1 MSGRPTRRGRPLL
14 VLAALG
20 LAAAALAV
28 PATSG
33 AFSAGVTD
41 AASTAKA
48 ASRFTCANAFA
59 ATSNRTNAY
68 FEYQLTQNFA
78 TANDSSTSANT
89 GNLQPGGAHP
99 VGTADATTACPND
112 TGGPYYY
119 APNGT
124 TNWISTTSSVGASP
138 ATFSLAAWLRTTAA
152 GGYVIGLNA
161 AQDVTSS
168 VYDRHVYIDT
178 AGRPVFGTYSGVAQ
192 VVTGPSPVNDGRWHQ
207 VVATF
212 SGATGMALWV
222 DGAKVAANA
231 TYTTAEADTG
241 WWSIGY
247 GKLSGWPAAP
257 ASTYFSGGLR
267 FVAAYKVVLS
277 DPEIAAQY
285 GNGVP
290 GP

>member
-1 MSGRPTRRGRPLL
+1 MSGRPTRRAALL
-14 VLAALG
+14 VVLLLALAAGG
-20 LAAAALAV
+20 LAIPGTA
-28 PATSG
+28 G
-33 AFSAGVTD
+33 AFSARVTD
-41 AASTAKA
+41 STNVAKA
-48 ASRFTCANAFA
+48 AARFTCANTFA

-68 FEYQLTQNFA
+68 FEYALTQNFA
-78 TANDSSTSANT
+78 TANDSSGNGNT
-89 GNLQPGGAHP
+89 GNLQPSGAHP

-112 TGGPYYY
+112 TAGPYYY

-124 TNWISTTSSVGASP
+124 TSWISTTTSVGASP

-161 AQDVTSS
+161 AQDATSS

-212 SGATGMALWV
+212 SAGTGMALWV
-222 DGAKVAANA
+222 DGAKVATNA
-231 TYTTAEADTG
+231 TYTTAEANTG
-241 WWSIGY
+241 WWTIGY
-247 GKLSGWPAAP
+247 GRLSGWPAAP
-257 ASTYFSGGLR
+257 ASTYFSGDLR
-267 FVAAYKVVLS
+267 FVAAYKAVLS
-277 DPEIAAQY
+277 DAEIAAQY